1 VSDMERGGPDVV
13 MGNGAMGG
21 ELGRYASQ
29 ALIKGW
35 DQERLS
41 AARVLVIGYGVLGDP
56 ICRTLVT
63 LGIGTLAIADFDVIE
78 ERNLGKQPSLAAGW
92 DGTDGVPKVEVGC
105 LELSRINHHVRL
117 EPLCVDIVTGF
128 GAARYAEYDVVVLA
142 ADNYTARYWPHRYAT
157 LMGVPVIECG
167 TEGLYGQV
175 TVTWPDDADAAC
187 FACWGNPRERL
198 AQDVRKSCQGLY
210 LDEHGAKIPM
220 LVAPATATAGLACL
234 EVLKCIFAREEGSAF
249 PGPVAG
255 MQYLLDGFDVMRPV
269 MGVRL
274 TRRDD
279 CEHHERLDATNAL
292 EYPLADHTMISDVRT
307 FVAGSLGCA
316 PEDVALEVQWDVLHE
331 WVCPHC
337 HVVATPRTAASR
349 VGSLVCAA
357 CAYVVPESDLDTIP
371 VILHPYLDDGDGL
384 MLADYHLPERHV
396 LRASAGDW
404 QGYVLPTGT
413 LALCGKEGGPAV
425 VASAMHDRSMNTT
438 VGT

>member
-1 VSDMERGGPDVV
+1 MVT
-13 MGNGAMGG
+13 GNSTTGG

-29 ALIKGW
+29 ALINGW

-92 DGTDGVPKVEVGC
+92 DGTGGVPKVEVGC
-105 LELSRINHHVRL
+105 QELARINPSVRL

-128 GAARYAEYDVVVLA
+128 GAACYAEYDVVVLA
-142 ADNYTARYWPHRYAT
+142 ADNYTARHWPHRYAT
-157 LMGVPVIECG
+157 LMGVPVVECG

-198 AQDVRKSCQGLY
+198 ARDVRKSCQGLY

-249 PGPVAG
+249 PKPAAG
-255 MQYLLDGFDVMRPV
+255 MQYLLDGFDVTRPV

-292 EYPLADHTMISDVRT
+292 EYPLTDQTMISDVRT
-307 FVAGSLGCA
+307 FVAGSAGCA
-316 PEDVALEVQWDVLHE
+316 PEDVALEVHWDVLHE
-331 WVCPHC
+331 WICPNC
-337 HVVATPRTAASR
+337 HAVATPRIAASR
-349 VGSLVCAA
+349 AGKLA
-357 CAYVVPESDLDTIP
+357 CTACGYVVSENALDTIP

-384 MLADYHLPERHV
+384 TLADYHLPERHV
-396 LRASAGDW
+396 LKASAGDW
-404 QGYVLPTGT
+404 QGYVVPTGT
-413 LALCGKEGGPAV
+413 LALCGREVKAAEATPAMRDRLM
-425 VASAMHDRSMNTT
+425 SATD
-438 VGT
+438 GT